1 MAIQENRVELK
12 NSGRTPMSGA
22 RLIGPADPNEKVQVT
37 ITIRRGS
44 SPAAFQAS
52 QQMSA
57 RPPRQR
63 QHLTCE
69 AFAATH
75 GAQDA
80 DLAKIRTFAAQHGL
94 DVVSESRGRRT
105 VLLTGTVQNL
115 SEAFGV
121 QLNTY
126 EHPGGRYR
134 GRVGT
139 LQIPKE
145 LEGVIEGV
153 FGLDNRPQAQP
164 HFRRRKP
171 AAPGIS
177 PRAVGTSYTPLQ
189 VAAAYNFPANTDG
202 TGQSVAIL
210 ELGGGYTKSDLDTYF
225 RGLSLATPIVT
236 AIPVDGGANSP
247 GDPNGAD
254 GEVELDIEV
263 VGAVAPKSRI
273 GVYFAPNTDAGF
285 LNALTTAIHDTN
297 LRPSIVSISWGGPET
312 QWTQQ
317 ARDSFTSA
325 CQDAST
331 MGVTVL
337 AASGDNGATDNDPSG
352 QPTVD
357 FPAASPFITGCG
369 GTKLTITNGKITDER
384 TWNEL
389 ASNEGAT
396 GGGVSQFFPLPDY
409 QKNAGVPKYSN
420 GFVGRGVPDVS
431 GDADPVT
438 GYDVL
443 VDGQNTVIGG
453 TSAVAPLFAGL
464 LARINQSLGTPIGF
478 LNPLIYASGIAATF
492 HDITAGDNAGWN
504 AGPGWDPCTGM
515 GSPNGGAMLA
525 AVKAIPAGAA
535 AAVD

>member
-1 MAIQENRVELK
+1 
-12 NSGRTPMSGA
+12 
-22 RLIGPADPNEKVQVT
+22 
-37 ITIRRGS
+37 
-44 SPAAFQAS
+44 
-52 QQMSA
+52 
-57 RPPRQR
+57 
-63 QHLTCE
+63 
-69 AFAATH
+69 
-75 GAQDA
+75 
-80 DLAKIRTFAAQHGL
+80 
-94 DVVSESRGRRT
+94 
-105 VLLTGTVQNL
+105 
-115 SEAFGV
+115 
-121 QLNTY
+121 
-126 EHPGGRYR
+126 
-134 GRVGT
+134 
-139 LQIPKE
+139 
-145 LEGVIEGV
+145 
-153 FGLDNRPQAQP
+153 
-164 HFRRRKP
+164 
-171 AAPGIS
+171 
-177 PRAVGTSYTPLQ
+177 
-189 VAAAYNFPANTDG
+189 
-202 TGQSVAIL
+202 
-210 ELGGGYTKSDLDTYF
+210 
-225 RGLSLATPIVT
+225 VT

-478 LNPLIYASGIAATF
+478 LNPLIYASSIAATF